1 MITLVLYS
9 INVILRSGWSNNVV
23 AISPL
28 SPWCSSMTECESFW
42 WIHEQ
47 LWPWQVQ
54 IIFGLLTF
62 PKPKPWFSFSI
73 WNPLP
78 IKTFFLAMQS
88 WGQMAGLSRSSESQT
103 SSGQVRESLEQVE
116 YVKLLVLNNK
126 NWNWNSW
133 SLKLVYF
140 SGIHWQ
146 VSKTPDF
153 LPHEFSHSSLM
164 LYSAQLKLRPR
175 HFLLEGPSKATF
187 KIMRTP
193 GVSVWKTIRSSL
205 LPLFSSFR
213 CIFRMVAGLSK
224 YKIVW
229 SGVNSKALE
238 IGLKAEPTFGGHFN
252 LSDLPRNIFVSKT
265 RAYLDEVR
273 GTLTLKKLSPR
284 GTSIFS
290 SSTKVRLTLM

>member
-133 SLKLVYF
+133 SLKLVLLFRYPLASIEDAGF
-140 SGIHWQ
+140 SSAWILAFFSDAILGAI
-146 VSKTPDF
+146 KTPTSALSAWRPFKGHIQDNA
-153 LPHEFSHSSLM
+153 HSRSFSLEN
-164 LYSAQLKLRPR
+164 YSKFVA
-175 HFLLEGPSKATF
+175 ATF
-187 KIMRTP
+187 
-193 GVSVWKTIRSSL
+193 
-205 LPLFSSFR
+205 F
-213 CIFRMVAGLSK
+213 
-224 YKIVW
+224 
-229 SGVNSKALE
+229 
-238 IGLKAEPTFGGHFN
+238 
-252 LSDLPRNIFVSKT
+252 FVSLHFPHGS
-265 RAYLDEVR
+265 RAV
-273 GTLTLKKLSPR
+273 
-284 GTSIFS
+284 
-290 SSTKVRLTLM
+290 

>member
-1 MITLVLYS
+1 MVTKEEIHLHLTSQCGSNKRRTIMITLVFYS

-126 NWNWNSW
+126 IIIEI
-133 SLKLVYF
+133 L
-140 SGIHWQ
+140 
-146 VSKTPDF
+146 
-153 LPHEFSHSSLM
+153 
-164 LYSAQLKLRPR
+164 
-175 HFLLEGPSKATF
+175 
-187 KIMRTP
+187 
-193 GVSVWKTIRSSL
+193 GVL
-205 LPLFSSFR
+205 
-213 CIFRMVAGLSK
+213 
-224 YKIVW
+224 
-229 SGVNSKALE
+229 N
-238 IGLKAEPTFGGHFN
+238 
-252 LSDLPRNIFVSKT
+252 
-265 RAYLDEVR
+265 
-273 GTLTLKKLSPR
+273 
-284 GTSIFS
+284 
-290 SSTKVRLTLM
+290 